1 MITST
6 FHFKIL
12 EEFMKVFNKQ
22 FDILIDI
29 MTKEVENNP
38 GKSTDI
44 HSFINLAAL
53 DTICGK
59 CGTKT
64 TFFGK
69 F

>member
-38 GKSTDI
+38 GQSLEI

-59 CGTKT
+59 SVIKL
-64 TFFGK
+64 FFY
-69 F
+69 